1 LVKQQ
6 KLGKSRALGEIIMK
20 DVITKIL
27 SEGIKYDTLS
37 VEGSESKYEVQIVS
51 DIFDNKS
58 TIQRHKIIYALLDSY
73 IKTGEIHALTIKAMT
88 ISESEK

>member
-1 LVKQQ
+1 
-6 KLGKSRALGEIIMK
+6 MK
-20 DVITKIL
+20 DVITKVL
-27 SEGIKYDTLS
+27 SEGIEYDKLT

-51 DIFDNKS
+51 DLFDNKS
-58 TIQRHKIIYALLDSY
+58 TIQRHKMIYALLDSY

>member
-1 LVKQQ
+1 
-6 KLGKSRALGEIIMK
+6 MK

-27 SEGIKYDTLS
+27 SEEIKYDKLT

-51 DIFDNKS
+51 GIFDNKS

-88 ISESEK
+88 LSESEK

>member
-1 LVKQQ
+1 
-6 KLGKSRALGEIIMK
+6 MK

-27 SEGIKYDTLS
+27 SEGINCDTLI

-88 ISESEK
+88 LSESEK

>member
-1 LVKQQ
+1 
-6 KLGKSRALGEIIMK
+6 MK
-20 DVITKIL
+20 DVITKVL
-27 SEGIKYDTLS
+27 SEGIKFDKLM

-51 DIFDNKS
+51 DVFDNKS

-88 ISESEK
+88 PSESEK

>member
-1 LVKQQ
+1 
-6 KLGKSRALGEIIMK
+6 MK

-58 TIQRHKIIYALLDSY
+58 TIQRHKIIYALLDNY

-88 ISESEK
+88 LSESEK

>member
-1 LVKQQ
+1 
-6 KLGKSRALGEIIMK
+6 MK

-27 SEGIKYDTLS
+27 SEGIKYNKLL

-51 DIFDNKS
+51 DIFENKS
-58 TIQRHKIIYALLDSY
+58 TIQRHKMIYALLDSY

-88 ISESEK
+88 PGESEK

>member
-1 LVKQQ
+1 
-6 KLGKSRALGEIIMK
+6 MK

-27 SEGIKYDTLS
+27 SGEIKYDKLT

-51 DIFDNKS
+51 DVFENKS
-58 TIQRHKIIYALLDSY
+58 TIQRHKIIYSLLDSY

-88 ISESEK
+88 LSESEK

>member
-1 LVKQQ
+1 MVKQQ

-27 SEGIKYDTLS
+27 SEGIKYNKLL

-51 DIFDNKS
+51 DIFENKS
-58 TIQRHKIIYALLDSY
+58 TIQRHKMIYALLDSY

-88 ISESEK
+88 PGESEK

>member
-1 LVKQQ
+1 
-6 KLGKSRALGEIIMK
+6 MK

-27 SEGIKYDTLS
+27 SEGIKCDTLT

-88 ISESEK
+88 LSESEKSHLEK

>member
-1 LVKQQ
+1 M
-6 KLGKSRALGEIIMK
+6 MK

-27 SEGIKYDTLS
+27 SEGIKYDRLT

-51 DIFDNKS
+51 DVFDNKS

-88 ISESEK
+88 LSESEK

>member
-1 LVKQQ
+1 MVKQQ

-27 SEGIKYDTLS
+27 SEGIKYDTLT

-88 ISESEK
+88 VSESEK

>member
-1 LVKQQ
+1 
-6 KLGKSRALGEIIMK
+6 MK

-27 SEGIKYDTLS
+27 SEGIKCDTLI

-88 ISESEK
+88 LSESEK